1 MLPDASKKL
10 LEKTMKV
17 DSSNLSSLVSQPSA
31 LDSLSIGN
39 VVSLKSKLLGSF
51 NDLKSLQDISPSKLQ
66 GLAKTLG
73 VDLGSFKQL
82 LDISVRLEKIG
93 VLSGDVDLIKSTLL
107 KEVSIGNLLGVAN
120 EGGVKKL
127 LADFL
132 KIDVNELTNMFN
144 SAEEIKTLSD
154 IKSLDQYKNLD
165 KSFKEKISNDN
176 GITVEMLDIIVA
188 SSVKLFSKNELERKE
203 AEGIAKNLEE
213 DFTNLLFETQVRN
226 LDVPKKGGEFDFAN
240 DFTKTDYRVQKIA
253 ALSLGFG
260 DGEKSVDNLIDTI
273 DKIKRLAALQT
284 RERDLKRSL
293 VEHLGELSSQT
304 ELNDSS
310 LKSYSEECGVDERDV
325 AELINDRNAILVE
338 LNSDVTPIGVEQTQ
352 NELDNAGDC
361 KDGSNTFGLD
371 SATPE
376 TDFGIKLFEFEVFDI
391 QKFEQ
396 EDGKFTYNGDVSFD
410 GYELKIFNMVS
421 PFSQTIRIPIKIH
434 KVNGNVHVTRQALTT
449 LENMP
454 EIVTG
459 DFNCSHNNLQNLN
472 GLPKEIGGNLNISFN
487 KIKVLKNI
495 QSDIKGN
502 FICSNNQIE
511 SLNGSPTYV
520 RGNFDCSSN
529 LLDDLQGSS
538 LQVFGD
544 MNCINNELNSLRGAP
559 DEVQGTF
566 DCSNNYLTQNP
577 ELLRTGNTLRVRGKF
592 ICENQKSGNKLDPAY
607 LKETFGASSVIV

>member
-1 MLPDASKKL
+1 MPADASKKL
-10 LEKTMKV
+10 LEKTMNV
-17 DSSNLSSLVSQPSA
+17 DEISLSSLVSQPSI
-31 LDSLSIGN
+31 LDTMSIGN
-39 VVSLKSKLLGSF
+39 VDALKSKLLGSF
-51 NDLKSLQDISPSKLQ
+51 NDLKSLQDITPSKLQ
-66 GLAKTLG
+66 GLVQTLG

-82 LDISVRLEKIG
+82 LDLSVRLEEIG
-93 VLSGDVDLIKSTLL
+93 VLTGDLDLIKSKLL
-107 KEVSIGNLLGVAN
+107 EEVSIGNLLGVAN

-132 KIDVNELTNMFN
+132 KIDIDELTNMFN

-154 IKSLDQYKNLD
+154 IKSMDQYEKLD
-165 KSFKEKISNDN
+165 KAFKEKISKDN
-176 GITVEMLDIIVA
+176 GITTEMLNVIVA

-203 AEGIAKNLEE
+203 AEGIAKTLEE

-260 DGEKSVDNLIDTI
+260 DDEKSVDNLINTI

-293 VEHLGELSSQT
+293 VQHLDELSSQS
-304 ELNDSS
+304 ELNESS
-310 LKSYSEECGVDERDV
+310 LKSYSEECGVEEKDV

-338 LNSDVTPIGVEQTQ
+338 LNDDVTPIGVEQTQ

-361 KDGSNTFGLD
+361 KDGSNTFGLGNVL
-371 SATPE
+371 PE
-376 TDFGIKLFEFEVFDI
+376 TDFGIKLFEFEVFDL
-391 QKFEQ
+391 QNFEQ
-396 EDGKFTYNGDVSFD
+396 EDGKFVYNGDVSFD
-410 GYELKIFNMVS
+410 GNELKIFNMVS
-421 PFSQTIRIPIKIH
+421 PFSQTIKIPIKIY
-434 KVNGNVHVTRQALTT
+434 KVNGNVYVTRQGLTT

-454 EIVTG
+454 EVVTG

-472 GLPKEIGGNLNISFN
+472 GLPKQIGGNLNISFN
-487 KIKVLKNI
+487 KIKSLSTI

-511 SLNGSPTYV
+511 SLDGSPTYV

-529 LLDDLQGSS
+529 LLDDLQGSP

-544 MNCINNELNSLRGAP
+544 MSCVKNELNSLRGAP

-592 ICENQKSGNKLDPAY
+592 ICENQKSDIKLDPAY

>member
-10 LEKTMKV
+10 LEKTMNV

-66 GLAKTLG
+66 GLAGTLG

-107 KEVSIGNLLGVAN
+107 KEISIGNLLGVAN

-371 SATPE
+371 SALPE

-391 QKFEQ
+391 EKFEQ

>member
-154 IKSLDQYKNLD
+154 IQSLDQYKNLD

-310 LKSYSEECGVDERDV
+310 LKSYSEECGVDEKDV

-338 LNSDVTPIGVEQTQ
+338 LNSDTTPIGVEQTQ

-371 SATPE
+371 SALPE

-391 QKFEQ
+391 EKFEQ